1 MTNSPR
7 TANLGKY
14 THDVKTFIEFRKT
27 EVEQSITDRFEE
39 QVRRY
44 DVGYRLPDG
53 CLVNMGRKDFQ
64 TKIRGHRV
72 ELSAVEMALL
82 GIEVIKQAA
91 VVSIGD
97 TGDDKRHSLVLYTA
111 YFPRCAPN
119 SGLMELGM
127 MQPIGD

>member
-1 MTNSPR
+1 
-7 TANLGKY
+7 
-14 THDVKTFIEFRKT
+14 VW
-27 EVEQSITDRFEE
+27 
-39 QVRRY
+39 RY

-82 GIEVIKQAA
+82 GIEVIEQAA

-111 YFPRCAPN
+111 CFLRCAHTQLRLN
-119 SGLMELGM
+119 G
-127 MQPIGD
+127 IGHDTT